1 MNNPRRI
8 QRQLVKA
15 LAAGALLAAAALPMA
30 IATAA
35 GAADTVTAITFCTT
49 VATCGGNGGTTTVAT
64 SFGTGASGSFVLTG
78 TFAGDGETIAT
89 VTTTAPGV
97 TFSGL
102 SDTTGTTITGHFAS
116 TSAATPGSY
125 PITVTDNN
133 GTGTLAGVFSVNA
146 PPSVSAATPATI
158 ADTAGNAAVTVTLT
172 GSFVGTPVVFLAST
186 VDGTK
191 LTGVT
196 VTGGTGG
203 TTALPSTSLTTSVTP
218 ENLVNSSSAT
228 PGTYTFTVT
237 NPDGGTS
244 TSAALFTVTGNEISE
259 ISPSA
264 VPLVDGSYPI
274 TVNGGGFASSAT
286 LALSACGATDAT
298 LVTLLNTGTVTG
310 ATTMTDTV
318 VVTGSPAI
326 SATCVLTVTNAAP
339 GNLDSYSTAAGAFG
353 VGGQSTVAPLVTAS
367 SLSTAAAVSPGAPAQ
382 AITFTGQGF
391 SQYTAPTK
399 TTAGTSTTSDAAASI
414 GTTAA
419 ACLGGQTGT
428 TLTCELTVSSGAIA
442 GAHSADVD
450 TSYFPSAFTVAGPAI
465 TAALPTGI
473 AVGAPI
479 GTVVTLTGTGFNPTT
494 TCTVAVGTAT
504 GLAGICQYVSA
515 TTEDF
520 VVTGSPTVSS
530 TTSTLTV
537 SSVDAYGASS
547 VTPAFP
553 LAVGAAPSI
562 TSITYA
568 TGTSGVGVGAAAQTI
583 TINGTNLSAS
593 STVTAFVNAT
603 AVADANVTATVTAVN
618 LTGTQLTVTV
628 KIATGDLNTIDG
640 YTVTNTNGGSA
651 KATAV
656 APAGLVIDAAPTITG
671 VTPATATPSGTT
683 AFTIAGTG
691 FGAGAKVTASSDG
704 TCGTATVVSAT
715 SLTVSCTLGAAS
727 ATPVTLAVTNADGGS
742 AISAAVLTA
751 SAAPAPKS
759 PHATKVHGFARTG
772 KTVTITISGT
782 GFYGAPRITSNAKGT
797 TAKVSHDTGKL
808 LTVRISTKAGKGSHT
823 LTIRNANGKSCKI
836 GYLTK

>member
-1 MNNPRRI
+1 
-8 QRQLVKA
+8 
-15 LAAGALLAAAALPMA
+15 
-30 IATAA
+30 
-35 GAADTVTAITFCTT
+35 
-49 VATCGGNGGTTTVAT
+49 
-64 SFGTGASGSFVLTG
+64 
-78 TFAGDGETIAT
+78 
-89 VTTTAPGV
+89 
-97 TFSGL
+97 
-102 SDTTGTTITGHFAS
+102 
-116 TSAATPGSY
+116 
-125 PITVTDNN
+125 
-133 GTGTLAGVFSVNA
+133 
-146 PPSVSAATPATI
+146 
-158 ADTAGNAAVTVTLT
+158 
-172 GSFVGTPVVFLAST
+172 
-186 VDGTK
+186 
-191 LTGVT
+191 
-196 VTGGTGG
+196 
-203 TTALPSTSLTTSVTP
+203 
-218 ENLVNSSSAT
+218 
-228 PGTYTFTVT
+228 
-237 NPDGGTS
+237 
-244 TSAALFTVTGNEISE
+244 
-259 ISPSA
+259 
-264 VPLVDGSYPI
+264 
-274 TVNGGGFASSAT
+274 
-286 LALSACGATDAT
+286 
-298 LVTLLNTGTVTG
+298 
-310 ATTMTDTV
+310 
-318 VVTGSPAI
+318 
-326 SATCVLTVTNAAP
+326 
-339 GNLDSYSTAAGAFG
+339 
-353 VGGQSTVAPLVTAS
+353 
-367 SLSTAAAVSPGAPAQ
+367 
-382 AITFTGQGF
+382 
-391 SQYTAPTK
+391 
-399 TTAGTSTTSDAAASI
+399 
-414 GTTAA
+414 
-419 ACLGGQTGT
+419 
-428 TLTCELTVSSGAIA
+428 
-442 GAHSADVD
+442 
-450 TSYFPSAFTVAGPAI
+450 
-465 TAALPTGI
+465 
-473 AVGAPI
+473 
-479 GTVVTLTGTGFNPTT
+479 
-494 TCTVAVGTAT
+494 
-504 GLAGICQYVSA
+504 VSA

>member
-1 MNNPRRI
+1 M
-8 QRQLVKA
+8 VKA
-15 LAAGALLAAAALPMA
+15 LAAGAVLIAAALPMV

-35 GAADTVTAITFCTT
+35 GAVDTISGVTFCTT
-49 VATCGGNGGTTTVAT
+49 VVTCGGNGGTTTVAT

-78 TFAGDGETIAT
+78 PTGGFAGDGETIAT

-116 TSAATPGSY
+116 TSASTPGSY

-133 GTGTLAGVFSVNA
+133 GTGTLAGAFTVNA
-146 PPSVSAATPATI
+146 PPSVSAAVPATI

-172 GSFVGTPVVFLAST
+172 GSFVGTPVVFLTSSA
-186 VDGTK
+186 DGTK
-191 LTGVT
+191 LTGVS

-218 ENLVNSSSAT
+218 ENLVNSASAT

-244 TSAALFTVTGNEISE
+244 TSAALFTVTGNVISE

-264 VPLVDGSYPI
+264 VPLVAGSYPI

-286 LALSACGATDAT
+286 LALSACGSD
-298 LVTLLNTGTVTG
+298 VSLLNTGTVTG

-318 VVTGSPAI
+318 VVVSGVAQLG
-326 SATCVLTVTNAAP
+326 TCVLTVTNVAP
-339 GNLDSYSTAAGAFG
+339 GNLDSYATAAGALG
-353 VGGQSTVAPLVTAS
+353 VGQQSTVAPLVTAS
-367 SLSTAAAVSPGAPAQ
+367 SLSTATTPVSPGAPAQ

-391 SQYTAPTK
+391 SQYTVPTQ
-399 TTAGTSTTSDAAASI
+399 TTPGTSTTSDAAASI

-428 TLTCELTVSSGAIA
+428 TLTCELTVTTGAIA

-450 TSYFPSAFTVAGPAI
+450 GSYFPSAFTVAGPAV

-494 TCTVAVGTAT
+494 TCAVTPGTAT
-504 GLAGICQYVSA
+504 GLLGICQYVSA

-520 VVTGSPTVSS
+520 VVTGSPTASS
-530 TTSTLTV
+530 TTTTLAV

-562 TSITYA
+562 SSITYV
-568 TGTSGVGVGAAAQTI
+568 TGTSGVGVGAAGQTI

-593 STVTAFVNAT
+593 STVTAFVNTT
-603 AVADANVTATVTAVN
+603 AVADPDVTATVTAVN
-618 LTGTQLTVTV
+618 LAGTQLTVTV
-628 KIATGDLNTIDG
+628 KIAAGDLNTVDG

-683 AFTIAGTG
+683 AFSIAGTG
-691 FGAGAKVTASSDG
+691 FKAGATVTASSDG
-704 TCGTATVVSAT
+704 TCGSATVVSAT
-715 SLTVSCTLGAAS
+715 SVTVSCTLGAAS
-727 ATPVTLAVTNADGGS
+727 ATPVTLTVTNADGGS
-742 AISAAVLTA
+742 AISAAVLTG

-759 PHATKVHGFARTG
+759 PHATKVHGFAVTG
-772 KTVTITISGT
+772 RTVTIKISGT

-808 LTVRISTKAGKGSHT
+808 LTVRISTKAGKGSHI
-823 LTIRNANGKSCKI
+823 LTIRDADGKSCRI